1 MQTPPNIPGETS
13 EVYDDPTLI
22 LAAGLAMDI
31 EDEMYARFKDS
42 KAYADKARS
51 IIFNLKDPKN
61 PKLRSRIL
69 KGFLTPIEVV
79 TADARMLASDEQ

>member
-1 MQTPPNIPGETS
+1 MQTPPS
-13 EVYDDPTLI
+13 KSDEVYDDPTLI
-22 LAAGLAMDI
+22 LAAELAMDI

-61 PKLRSRIL
+61 PNLRTRIIN
-69 KGFLTPIEVV
+69 GFLSPVEVV
-79 TADARMLASDEQ
+79 TGDARLLASDEQ